1 MEKHT
6 KVMQYGPRAQM
17 YLVDAES
24 TVELDVMLVL
34 FVL

>member
-17 YLVDAES
+17 YLV
-24 TVELDVMLVL
+24 ELDVMLV
-34 FVL
+34 FCVL